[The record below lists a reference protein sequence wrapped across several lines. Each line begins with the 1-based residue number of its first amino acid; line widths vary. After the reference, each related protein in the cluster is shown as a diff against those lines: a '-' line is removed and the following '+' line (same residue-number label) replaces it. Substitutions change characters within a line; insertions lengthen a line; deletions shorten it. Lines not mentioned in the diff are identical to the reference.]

1 METFNFA
8 PDWGMQLAKKP
19 DVIRLKFGNGYEQVS
34 PKGLNHNLRIYD
46 ISFSGAESRI
56 KRIEAFLNNQGG
68 VKAFLWTPHGS
79 TQGKFRCDE
88 WKTNQQQ
95 GFWTLSAQ
103 FREVVA

>member
-1 METFNFA
+1 
-8 PDWGMQLAKKP
+8 D
-19 DVIRLKFGNGYEQVS
+19 
-34 PKGLNHNLRIYD
+34 
-46 ISFSGAESRI
+46 
-56 KRIEAFLNNQGG
+56 AFLDRHGG
-68 VKAFLWTPHGS
+68 YKSFLWTPNSS